1 VATGARGLTMLV
13 DAPTTARFT
22 RWFSQRI
29 GADVRIER
37 ASTPGTGGGWS
48 NETLIVDLSRLGRV
62 VVRLQPA
69 GPSMFRTY
77 ELAREYTI
85 LETLSAR
92 GQPNVPKPLA
102 IDEHGTIAG
111 RPLFVMSYIPGRVPS
126 DDRPSFAEAGWLF
139 EASLEEQRTFYIG
152 LLAAIAEVHAV
163 DWRPKL
169 ATLARA
175 VDHPLQGEVDWLRA
189 LHRWGA
195 GSERHATIERGF
207 GRLAHSMPLS
217 PPPCLLWGDARPA
230 NVVETAF
237 KPAALLDWELA
248 SIGPAELDI
257 AWFLEMNRMRT
268 VGAGVAPLPGFLPDD
283 ETVACYQR
291 LSGRRLADL
300 TWYRQYAALKMAVL
314 MERHLRVAIARG
326 ALRQDHRLLKD
337 NVALRRVEA
346 LLAEAKPEGRY
357 SAA

>member
-1 VATGARGLTMLV
+1 MLV
-13 DAPTTARFT
+13 DAATTARFT
-22 RWFSQRI
+22 QWFSQRI

-48 NETLIVDLSRLGRV
+48 NETLILDLASLGRV

-85 LETLSAR
+85 LETLNAL
-92 GQPNVPKPLA
+92 GQPKVPKPLA
-102 IDEHGTIAG
+102 IDQDGVIAG
-111 RPLFVMSYIPGRVPS
+111 RPLFVMSYVPGRVPS
-126 DDRPSFAEAGWLF
+126 DDRPGFAEAGWLF
-139 EASLEEQRTFYIG
+139 EASFEEQRTFYIG
-152 LLAAIAEVHAV
+152 LLAAIAETHAV

-169 ATLARA
+169 AFLARA
-175 VDHPLQGEVDWLRA
+175 ADSPLRAELGWLRT

-207 GRLAHSMPLS
+207 EQVAQSMPNS
-217 PPPCLLWGDARPA
+217 TPPCLLWGDARPA
-230 NVVETAF
+230 NVVEAAF

-248 SIGPAELDI
+248 SIGPPELDI

-268 VGAGVAPLPGFLPDD
+268 VGTGVAALPGFLPDD

-291 LSGRRLADL
+291 LSGRKLADL

-326 ALRQDHRLLKD
+326 ALRPGHRLLKD
-337 NVALRRVEA
+337 NVALRRIEA
-346 LLAEAKPEGRY
+346 LLAGANPEGRY

>member
-1 VATGARGLTMLV
+1 M
-13 DAPTTARFT
+13 
-22 RWFSQRI
+22 
-29 GADVRIER
+29 
-37 ASTPGTGGGWS
+37 
-48 NETLIVDLSRLGRV
+48 

-69 GPSMFRTY
+69 GPVDVCTY

-85 LETLSAR
+85 LETLTAL
-92 GQPNVPKPLA
+92 GQPKVPKPLA
-102 IDEHGTIAG
+102 IDQDGTIAG
-111 RPLFVMSYIPGRVPS
+111 RPLFVMSYVPGRVPS

-139 EASLEEQRTFYIG
+139 EASFEEQRTFDIG
-152 LLAAIAEVHAV
+152 LLGAIAEIHAV

-175 VDHPLQGEVDWLRA
+175 ADQPLQAEVNWLRA
-189 LHRWGA
+189 LHRCRERVASGMPRSSA
-195 GSERHATIERGF
+195 VSSGSPTTCHSRH
-207 GRLAHSMPLS
+207 RLACCGAMRV
-217 PPPCLLWGDARPA
+217 RPMSWRRRSSRRRCW
-230 NVVETAF
+230 TGTRR
-237 KPAALLDWELA
+237 
-248 SIGPAELDI
+248 IGPAELDI

-283 ETVACYQR
+283 ETVACYHR

-300 TWYRQYAALKMAVL
+300 FWYRQYAALKMAVL

-326 ALRQDHRLLKD
+326 ALRPGHRLLKD

-357 SAA
+357 HG

>member
-1 VATGARGLTMLV
+1 MLV
-13 DAPTTARFT
+13 DAATTARFT

-48 NETLIVDLSRLGRV
+48 NETLLLDLSRLGRV

-85 LETLSAR
+85 LETLSAI
-92 GQPNVPKPLA
+92 GHPKVPKPLA
-102 IDEHGTIAG
+102 FDPHGAIAG
-111 RPLFVMSYIPGRVPS
+111 RPLFVMSYVPGRVPS

-139 EASLEEQRTFYIG
+139 EASFEEQRTLYVS
-152 LLAAIAEVHAV
+152 LLAAIAEIHAV

-169 ATLARA
+169 AFLARA
-175 VDHPLQGEVDWLRA
+175 GDPPLRAEIDWLRT

-207 GRLAHSMPLS
+207 ERLAHGLPIAS
-217 PPPCLLWGDARPA
+217 PPCLLWGDARPA
-230 NVVETAF
+230 NVVEEAF
-237 KPAALLDWELA
+237 MPAALLDWELA

-268 VGAGVAPLPGFLPDD
+268 EGAGVAPLPGFLPDD

-291 LSGRRLADL
+291 LSGRRLADIA
-300 TWYRQYAALKMAVL
+300 WYRQYAALKMAVL

-326 ALRQDHRLLKD
+326 ALRPGHRLLKD

-346 LLAEAKPEGRY
+346 LLDAAKPEGRY